1 MKKEFHPHLQA
12 MNLIQRLKNL
22 WKLSEIEQSLYIK
35 DIAEKIITQQEYE
48 HKQPIIIKRTTPVD
62 KFLNQDAK

>member
-1 MKKEFHPHLQA
+1 
-12 MNLIQRLKNL
+12 MNLIKRIKNL
-22 WKLSEIEQSLYIK
+22 WKLSETP
-35 DIAEKIITQQEYE
+35 EKILGVDFGYKTNEKEYI

>member
-1 MKKEFHPHLQA
+1 
-12 MNLIQRLKNL
+12 MNLIKRIKNL
-22 WKLSEIEQSLYIK
+22 WRLSGMDFHDNEMQTRFNNFIDKTK
-35 DIAEKIITQQEYE
+35 DEYV

>member
-1 MKKEFHPHLQA
+1 
-12 MNLIQRLKNL
+12 MNLIKRIKNL
-22 WKLSEIEQSLYIK
+22 WKLSAVEPNRYIVGV
-35 DIAEKIITQQEYE
+35 DTAYPDQPEVYYE

>member
-1 MKKEFHPHLQA
+1 
-12 MNLIQRLKNL
+12 MNLIKRIKNL
-22 WKLSEIEQSLYIK
+22 WKISELDFPEQK
-35 DIAEKIITQQEYE
+35 KIIENQITSTQEYV